1 MANGSVPSMPWWVQ
15 AIAIVGLPG
24 VLALLL
30 LGDRLDLI
38 PGVHSQAFQARQDLE
53 RIELLLRENQA
64 VVRWACH
71 AIWVHTGDE
80 KMAKICWQR
89 MEDSRSRDRLDQ

>member
-1 MANGSVPSMPWWVQ
+1 MSNGPGTNAPWWVQ
-15 AIAIVGLPG
+15 AIAIVGVPG
-24 VLALLL
+24 ALAFLLI
-30 LGDRLDLI
+30 GDRLDLI
-38 PGVHSQAFQARQDLE
+38 PGVQSQASQARQDLA

-80 KMAKICWQR
+80 KLAKICWQR
-89 MEDSRSRDRLDQ
+89 MESDRDRDRLDP